1 MNLGNRPL
9 IDILMEDFDASLN
22 VKAHN
27 DVTVMHY
34 AAQQYSGY
42 LSILILVK
50 EYKFD
55 VNIRDKIQATPLH
68 FAILKKEVKNIELLI
83 KFGANVSS
91 LSNCI

>member
-9 IDILMEDFDASLN
+9 IDILMEEFDASLD

-55 VNIRDKIQATPLH
+55 VNIRDKI
-68 FAILKKEVKNIELLI
+68 
-83 KFGANVSS
+83 
-91 LSNCI
+91 